1 MKVIATLDYW
11 DGRKSI
17 TKIVDVER
25 VAASGQLLLMLQS
38 QGVASITLTNVTK
51 LDKIVAHLEEGQE

>member
-17 TKIVDVER
+17 TKIVDIER
-25 VAASGQLLLMLQS
+25 VAASGQLLLMLQGS
-38 QGVASITLTNVTK
+38 GVASVTLTRLEK
-51 LDKIVAHLEEGQE
+51 LDRIADHLKESEQ